1 VVSATVLQALDQIG
15 ALLRMVLIV
24 IRDMRYFF
32 MMLLFLLISFGLTF
46 SVLMSPASTSKVNIV
61 SLMGSRQVEVDEG
74 QVRGAG
80 SLLFTELGSY
90 TYAAACDR
98 GTVAV

>member
-1 VVSATVLQALDQIG
+1 LHCCWPPNPTLQALDQIG

-46 SVLMSPASTSKVNIV
+46 SVLMSPATTSKVNIV
-61 SLMGSRQVEVDEG
+61 SLMGSRQVAIDEEE
-74 QVRGAG
+74 QVGD
-80 SLLFTELGSY
+80 LWQ
-90 TYAAACDR
+90 AASVSIAL
-98 GTVAV
+98 

>member
-1 VVSATVLQALDQIG
+1 MQALDQIG

-46 SVLMSPASTSKVNIV
+46 SVLMSPATTSKVNIV
-61 SLMGSRQVEVDEG
+61 SLMGSSQVAIDEEE
-74 QVRGAG
+74 QVGDG
-80 SLLFTELGSY
+80 HHLPV
-90 TYAAACDR
+90 AACVV
-98 GTVAV
+98 GCQGG

>member
-1 VVSATVLQALDQIG
+1 LLPSLQALDQIG

-46 SVLMSPASTSKVNIV
+46 SVLMSPATASKVNIV
-61 SLMGSRQVEVDEG
+61 SLMGSRQVAIDEG
-74 QVRGAG
+74 QVRGV
-80 SLLFTELGSY
+80 
-90 TYAAACDR
+90 R
-98 GTVAV
+98 